1 MNQQE
6 SHSNHHRSTNDLKFK
21 QIETAYRILT
31 DEQSRR
37 RFDAELSLMKANAPI
52 INEQITIDE
61 LEPGD
66 GMIFNFSDFV

>member
-6 SHSNHHRSTNDLKFK
+6 SHSNHHRTDSADDIKFN
-21 QIETAYRILT
+21 QIETAYRILI

-37 RFDAELSLMKANAPI
+37 RFDAEFSLMKANAPI

-61 LEPGD
+61 LEQAD
-66 GMIFNFSDFV
+66 GMIFN